1 MATIVKNII
10 SDNCNCKNPDVKIEG
25 DCQPPIV
32 DVGSE
37 DAFNDYNYLINKP
50 SINGN
55 VLAGDKT
62 GEDLG
67 LVDAEE
73 GKGLS
78 TNDFTDDY
86 KNKLDH
92 IEPEAQRN
100 VQTDWD
106 QQDDTADDFL
116 KNKPTKVSTWE
127 NDADYDTQ
135 AGVRAKIAVHNV
147 SDDAHLD
154 IRQSVVNERNR
165 ATYAENEIAALIN
178 GETAERQ
185 AADTRLQ
192 QNINTERDTRILG
205 DTILQDNIDTE
216 AEYRRDADTR
226 LQTNIN
232 SEATTRAAAD
242 NQLQA
247 NINNEISNRT
257 SADSVLQDQIDTF
270 NSRLVT
276 ERNERQ
282 QADTTLQTNI
292 NNERI
297 RAEAAEGVLDDKI
310 DQEIV
315 DRTTAVAGF
324 QAQLNAEIETRAAR
338 DNALA
343 ADIEAEETRATGV
356 EGSLTNL
363 STTSKTNLV
372 SAINE
377 VNSNVTA
384 ERQRAEGAE
393 SALGTRITNE
403 TTAREIADTELGNRI
418 TGETNRATGVE
429 GTLSNLTTT
438 AKTNLVAAINEVDS
452 HADTANSNIG
462 TMNSLTTDA
471 KTTLVAAIN
480 EVDSHT
486 DTNTSN
492 IGTLSNL
499 TTDAKTN
506 LVAAINEIDSHAD
519 TNASNISD
527 IQDLIPAEADPTTNQ
542 LADKDFVNSSIASQT
557 GNFIGTFANI
567 PERDAYTGTVTNND
581 YCYVINSVI
590 TNNGNDWASFSAL
603 DAYNKDLV
611 TNFDY
616 AWVIDGSK
624 FDLYRFDVVNQT
636 WDKKAEDVTKEE
648 ITLNNAYN
656 RYKAIVTTS
665 PASLTWEY
673 EYTLNNSSFTASQ
686 WAAINS
692 GATTTKI
699 NQITTNQNAIG
710 TLNSLTTDAKTNLVS
725 AINEVDSHTDT
736 NTNNIGTMTSLT
748 TNEKT
753 TLVGAINEL
762 NSNKVEA
769 NTAITGATHTKITY
783 DSKGLV
789 TAGADITLSDVT
801 DITASASEVNV
812 LDGITASTSELNIL
826 DGVTASTAE
835 LNILDGVTA
844 DANELNIL
852 DGATLTTTELNYVD
866 GVTSSIQTQLNNKQP
881 SITGAA
887 TTITDNDLTTNKA
900 LISNASGKVAVSSVT
915 DTELGYVSGVTS
927 SIQTQLNNKEA
938 TITGAATTITSSNLT
953 VNKALISNA
962 SGKVAVSSVSSTELG
977 YLSGVTS
984 AIQTQINAK
993 ANDADISAVGK
1004 SNDYEDLDNKPTI
1017 GNATITFKANG
1028 TTISG
1033 QSFTTNATTDVE
1045 IDLGNTG
1052 LVDDVKIN
1060 NTSIVTNKI
1069 ANVPVAANGGTWGV
1083 VKVNSNKGIT
1093 ESSGQIEIIKASD
1106 AEITAKTNNY
1116 RPIVPS
1122 SIEKAVMEGLGN
1134 YGGTAWTDA
1143 YKYTARDT
1151 IGATQV
1157 ILKDWD

>member
-10 SDNCNCKNPDVKIEG
+10 SDKCNCKNPDVKIEG
-25 DCQPPIV
+25 DCQPPVV

-55 VLAGDKT
+55 VLSGDKT

-100 VQTDWD
+100 VQSDWD
-106 QQDDTADDFL
+106 QQDSTKDDFIR
-116 KNKPTKVSTWE
+116 NKPTKVSVFE

-135 AGVRAKIAVHNV
+135 TGVRTKISIHNT

-154 IRQSVVNERNR
+154 IRQSVINETNR
-165 ATYAENEIAALIN
+165 AKYAENEIAALIN
-178 GETAERQ
+178 GESAERQ
-185 AADTRLQ
+185 AADARLQ
-192 QNINTERDTRILG
+192 ENINVERDTRILG
-205 DTILQDNIDTE
+205 DTILQDNIDNE
-216 AEYRRDADTR
+216 AVLRRDADSR

-232 SEATTRAAAD
+232 SEAVARQTAD

-247 NINNEISNRT
+247 NINNEITNRQT
-257 SADSVLQDQIDTF
+257 ADSVLQDQIDTF

-276 ERNERQ
+276 EKNERQ

-292 NNERI
+292 DNERI
-297 RAEAAEGVLDDKI
+297 RAEAAEGVLNDKI

-315 DRTTAVAGF
+315 DRTEALQGF
-324 QAQLNAEIETRAAR
+324 QDQLDAEVLARTNADTALGDRITAET
-338 DNALA
+338 N
-343 ADIEAEETRATGV
+343 RATGV

-363 STTSKTNLV
+363 STSAKNNLV

-393 SALGTRITNE
+393 TALGTRITNE
-403 TTAREIADTELGNRI
+403 TTAREQADTELGNRI
-418 TGETNRATGVE
+418 TGEENRAKGVE
-429 GTLSNLTTT
+429 GTLSNLTTS
-438 AKTNLVAAINEVDS
+438 AKTNLVN
-452 HADTANSNIG
+452 
-462 TMNSLTTDA
+462 
-471 KTTLVAAIN
+471 AIN

-486 DTNTSN
+486 DTNTSD
-492 IGTLSNL
+492 I
-499 TTDAKTN
+499 
-506 LVAAINEIDSHAD
+506 AD
-519 TNASNISD
+519 IKE
-527 IQDLIPAEADPTTNQ
+527 LIPGEATSSNQ
-542 LADKDFVNSSIASQT
+542 LADKEFVNSSIATQT

-567 PERDAYTGTVTNND
+567 PARDAYTGTVTNND
-581 YCYVINSVI
+581 YCFVMNSVI
-590 TNNGNDWASFSAL
+590 KDNGNDWASFAAL
-603 DAYNKDLV
+603 DAYDKSKV

-624 FDLYRFDVVNQT
+624 FDLYRFDVVNQV
-636 WDKKAEDVTKEE
+636 WEKKAEDVTKEE

-665 PASLTWEY
+665 PASLIWEY

-692 GATTTKI
+692 GATTTNI
-699 NQITTNQNAIG
+699 GQIATNQSNIG
-710 TLNSLTTDAKTNLVS
+710 TLSSLTTDAKTNLVS
-725 AINEVDSHTDT
+725 AINELD
-736 NTNNIGTMTSLT
+736 
-748 TNEKT
+748 
-753 TLVGAINEL
+753 
-762 NSNKVEA
+762 SNKVDA
-769 NTAITGATHTKITY
+769 NSLITGATKCKITY

-789 TAGADITLSDVT
+789 TAGADLTASDIPSFSLSKINDVT
-801 DITASASEVNV
+801 ATATEVNYM
-812 LDGITASTSELNIL
+812 S
-826 DGVTASTAE
+826 
-835 LNILDGVTA
+835 
-844 DANELNIL
+844 
-852 DGATLTTTELNYVD
+852 
-866 GVTSSIQTQLNNKQP
+866 GVTSSVQTQLNNKVDKTTTASQVYGTDANGNQTTYGKDDFGKVDDVKVGTT
-881 SITGAA
+881 SVVTNKVANLGTMAGESKDSYQVKITGAA
-887 TTITDNDLTTNKA
+887 T
-900 LISNASGKVAVSSVT
+900 S
-915 DTELGYVSGVTS
+915 
-927 SIQTQLNNKEA
+927 
-938 TITGAATTITSSNLT
+938 ITSSNLT
-953 VNKALISNA
+953 VNRALISDA
-962 SGKVAVSSVSSTELG
+962 SGKVAVSNVTNTELG
-977 YLSGVTS
+977 YISGVTS
-984 AIQTQINAK
+984 SVQTQLNAK

-1028 TTISG
+1028 STIIG

-1052 LVDDVKIN
+1052 LVDDVKVN

-1069 ANVPVAANGGTWGV
+1069 ANIPIANTNEYGV
-1083 VKVNSNKGIT
+1083 VKVNTNKGIT
-1093 ESSGQIEIIKASD
+1093 ASSGQLETIAASNGEIV
-1106 AEITAKTNNY
+1106 AKTNQY
-1116 RPIVPS
+1116 KVLTPS
-1122 SIEKAVMEGLGN
+1122 NVDKVIMEGLGN
-1134 YGGTAWTDA
+1134 YGGTAWTDG